1 MSDPNLHRVMQEAL
15 EPFMGSSR
23 DHAPEPVIGAP
34 SAPTREIAEGSWV
47 LSLSYHS
54 GGGTIGLVA
63 KVSPATLGV
72 RECWGAGSEPAHHVS
87 RWYLERATAVFETR
101 DEAHDALRRY
111 QVAYHAAT
119 PTVDAA
125 QRALSEAQDARRAAA
140 RKALGQ

>member
-1 MSDPNLHRVMQEAL
+1 MTVSQ
-15 EPFMGSSR
+15 

-72 RECWGAGSEPAHHVS
+72 RECWGAGSEPSHHAS
-87 RWYLERATAVFETR
+87 RWLRDKATAVFATR
-101 DEAHDALRRY
+101 DGAHDALRRY

-125 QRALSEAQDARRAAA
+125 QRALGEAQTARREAA